1 MTSLCSNKYNL
12 NDFQKIAEIEI
23 KELSDNIISVINE
36 LASKVGAPGY
46 NKTPIFDK
54 RNKNKKK
61 YDNWSNI
68 RNFKNTVLEKNTE
81 GIEAQI
87 DDIRIRLNKL
97 TSNNYDS
104 LSKEIIDY
112 IKKEIETNND
122 ILEYVG
128 KSIFE
133 VGSMNSFWSKIYA
146 RLFND
151 LILSF
156 PIMKDICLTNFK
168 KFLKLFDDIKF
179 ININNNNYDEF
190 CENNKKNEKR
200 RSMSS
205 FFVNLMHFDIISVD
219 MMYTLI
225 NDLIEKIDYND
236 TEDDININEEII
248 ENISI
253 MLIKGKEELKDN
265 KKDWEGVIRT
275 IEFYSEQ
282 NNDSGVSKK
291 FQFKCLDIIDELEE

>member
-12 NDFQKIAEIEI
+12 NDFQKIANENIE
-23 KELSDNIISVINE
+23 ELSDAIILIINN
-36 LASKVGAPGY
+36 LAGKVGAPGY

-54 RNKNKKK
+54 RKKNKK

-68 RNFKNTVLEKNTE
+68 RNFKNTILEKNTE

-104 LSKEIIDY
+104 LSIEIVDY
-112 IKKEIETNND
+112 IKKEIATNND
-122 ILEYVG
+122 ILNYVG

-146 RLFND
+146 KLFND
-151 LILSF
+151 LIIAF

-168 KFLKLFDDIKF
+168 KFLKLFDDIQF
-179 ININNNNYDEF
+179 VDITNNNYDEF

-205 FFVNLMHFDIISVD
+205 FFIHLMHFDIISTNL
-219 MMYTLI
+219 MYTLI
-225 NDLIEKIDYND
+225 NDLIDKIDYND
-236 TEDDININEEII
+236 TQEEITINEEII
-248 ENISI
+248 ENLCI
-253 MLIKGKEELKDN
+253 LIKNGLETLKSSDEEKWETLIEQIENYANN
-265 KKDWEGVIRT
+265 KQIH
-275 IEFYSEQ
+275 I
-282 NNDSGVSKK
+282 SKK
-291 FQFKCLDIIDELEE
+291 SVFKCLDLLDEIE

>member
-23 KELSDNIISVINE
+23 KELNDNIISVINE

-97 TSNNYDS
+97 TSNNYET
-104 LSKEIIDY
+104 LSKEIINY

-205 FFVNLMHFDIISVD
+205 FFVNLMQFDIISVD

-236 TEDDININEEII
+236 SEEDININEEII
-248 ENISI
+248 ENIFIIIKNGYEKLKESDI
-253 MLIKGKEELKDN
+253 EKWESLIEEIENYANN
-265 KKDWEGVIRT
+265 KHVHI
-275 IEFYSEQ
+275 
-282 NNDSGVSKK
+282 SKK
-291 FQFKCLDIIDELEE
+291 SVFKFLDLLDEIE